1 MIGERLARRPLA
13 LERLYRLR
21 PAAACLGRQL
31 VLGRCRLQ
39 IFELKLHLLQQ
50 PRLALRAAA
59 IKLAAQLLDLQLEM
73 GDQRFTCWIGP
84 PEHWPLRL

>member
-21 PAAACLGRQL
+21 PDRRCLGRQL

-39 IFELKLHLLQQ
+39 IFKLKFHLLQQ

-59 IKLAAQLLDLQLEM
+59 IKLTAKLLDLQLEM
-73 GDQRFTCWIGP
+73 GDQCFTAG
-84 PEHWPLRL
+84 